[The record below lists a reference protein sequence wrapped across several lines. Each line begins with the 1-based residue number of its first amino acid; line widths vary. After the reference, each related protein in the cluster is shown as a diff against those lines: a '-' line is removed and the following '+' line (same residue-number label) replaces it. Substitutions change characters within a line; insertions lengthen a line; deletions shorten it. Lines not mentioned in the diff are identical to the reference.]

1 MVMANNEFSVILEK
15 VGNQPLKTTKI
26 LCQVL
31 GLGLAAAKA
40 MVDKAPTTVATGM
53 DRDKA
58 LALRDELEA
67 IGNTVS
73 IPGVETS
80 TFTTTKK
87 DTEPKKSTAKKS
99 VPTPLT
105 VATPSNDDFDAI
117 FGGGTVKKTT
127 APTKTNDSA
136 KSTQKAAMKCIL
148 MAALFSVLAYIISPV
163 VIYVAW
169 AIIALVFLILSAA
182 AMNAVPEGG
191 GFDWTWYNMRRNQ
204 GMSHNEAFVDAQI
217 HTSQNR

>member
-1 MVMANNEFSVILEK
+1 MANNEFSVILEK
-15 VGNQPLKTTKI
+15 VGDQPLKTTKI

-40 MVDKAPTTVATGM
+40 MVDKAPTTVATEM

-73 IPGVETS
+73 IPGMAIKLETPAKI
-80 TFTTTKK
+80 KK
-87 DTEPKKSTAKKS
+87 AAEPKKTTAKKS

-117 FGGGTVKKTT
+117 FGGGTIKKVTAPAKSKGCIRSAPK
-127 APTKTNDSA
+127 APTKT
-136 KSTQKAAMKCIL
+136 I
-148 MAALFSVLAYIISPV
+148 
-163 VIYVAW
+163 
-169 AIIALVFLILSAA
+169 AA
-182 AMNAVPEGG
+182 APNDA
-191 GFDWTWYNMRRNQ
+191 FDAIF
-204 GMSHNEAFVDAQI
+204 GKDK
-217 HTSQNR
+217 

>member
-1 MVMANNEFSVILEK
+1 MANNEFSVILEK
-15 VGNQPLKTTKI
+15 VGDQPLKTTKI
-26 LCQVL
+26 LCGSL

-73 IPGVETS
+73 IPGMAIKLETPAKI
-80 TFTTTKK
+80 KK
-87 DTEPKKSTAKKS
+87 AAEPKKTTAKKS

-117 FGGGTVKKTT
+117 FGGSTEIKAT
-127 APTKTNDSA
+127 APAKTKDSI
-136 KSTQKAAMKCIL
+136 KSTPKAKADKI
-148 MAALFSVLAYIISPV
+148 
-163 VIYVAW
+163 
-169 AIIALVFLILSAA
+169 SAA
-182 AMNAVPEGG
+182 PNDE
-191 GFDWTWYNMRRNQ
+191 FDAIF
-204 GMSHNEAFVDAQI
+204 GKGK
-217 HTSQNR
+217 

>member
-1 MVMANNEFSVILEK
+1 MANNEFSVILEK
-15 VGNQPLKTTKI
+15 IGDQPLKTTKI

-73 IPGVETS
+73 IPGMKTESATS
-80 TFTTTKK
+80 TTTKK
-87 DTEPKKSTAKKS
+87 ATEPKKSTAKKS

-127 APTKTNDSA
+127 APAKTKDSIKSAPKAKADKIFAAPNDE
-136 KSTQKAAMKCIL
+136 
-148 MAALFSVLAYIISPV
+148 FD
-163 VIYVAW
+163 
-169 AIIALVFLILSAA
+169 AIF
-182 AMNAVPEGG
+182 GKG
-191 GFDWTWYNMRRNQ
+191 K
-204 GMSHNEAFVDAQI
+204 
-217 HTSQNR
+217 

>member
-1 MVMANNEFSVILEK
+1 MSKTNDFSVILEK

-26 LCQVL
+26 LCGSL

-87 DTEPKKSTAKKS
+87 ATEPKKSTAKKS
-99 VPTPLT
+99 APSPLT
-105 VATPSNDDFDAI
+105 ATTPSNDEFDAI
-117 FGGGTVKKTT
+117 FGGGTAKKVTAPAKSKESAKTT
-127 APTKTNDSA
+127 PKA
-136 KSTQKAAMKCIL
+136 KVDNI
-148 MAALFSVLAYIISPV
+148 
-163 VIYVAW
+163 
-169 AIIALVFLILSAA
+169 SAA
-182 AMNAVPEGG
+182 PNDE
-191 GFDWTWYNMRRNQ
+191 FDAIF
-204 GMSHNEAFVDAQI
+204 GKGK
-217 HTSQNR
+217 

>member
-15 VGNQPLKTTKI
+15 VGDQPLKTTKI

-40 MVDKAPTTVATGM
+40 MVDKAPTTVATEM

-99 VPTPLT
+99 APPPLT
-105 VATPSNDDFDAI
+105 ATTPSNDEFDAI
-117 FGGGTVKKTT
+117 FGGGTAKKVT
-127 APTKTNDSA
+127 APTKSRDSA
-136 KSTQKAAMKCIL
+136 KSTQKAAVKNI
-148 MAALFSVLAYIISPV
+148 
-163 VIYVAW
+163 
-169 AIIALVFLILSAA
+169 SAA
-182 AMNAVPEGG
+182 PNDE
-191 GFDWTWYNMRRNQ
+191 FDSIF
-204 GMSHNEAFVDAQI
+204 GKGK
-217 HTSQNR
+217 

>member
-1 MVMANNEFSVILEK
+1 MSKTNDFSVLLEK

-26 LCQVL
+26 LCGSL

-73 IPGVETS
+73 IPGVETKAA
-80 TFTTTKK
+80 TPAPTKK
-87 DTEPKKSTAKKS
+87 ATEAKKTTAKKS

-105 VATPSNDDFDAI
+105 IATPSNDDFDAI
-117 FGGGTVKKTT
+117 FGGSTAQKTT
-127 APTKTNDSA
+127 ALAKNNDSS
-136 KSTQKAAMKCIL
+136 KSTPKAKADKI
-148 MAALFSVLAYIISPV
+148 
-163 VIYVAW
+163 
-169 AIIALVFLILSAA
+169 SAA
-182 AMNAVPEGG
+182 PNDE
-191 GFDWTWYNMRRNQ
+191 FDDIF
-204 GMSHNEAFVDAQI
+204 GKGK
-217 HTSQNR
+217 

>member
-1 MVMANNEFSVILEK
+1 MANNEFSVILEK
-15 VGNQPLKTTKI
+15 VGDQPLKTTKI

-31 GLGLAAAKA
+31 GLGLAAAKG

-73 IPGVETS
+73 ITGVETKTATS
-80 TFTTTKK
+80 TTTKK
-87 DTEPKKSTAKKS
+87 AAEPKKTTAKKS

-117 FGGGTVKKTT
+117 FGGGTAKKVT
-127 APTKTNDSA
+127 APAKSEGSA
-136 KSTQKAAMKCIL
+136 KTAPKAKVDNI
-148 MAALFSVLAYIISPV
+148 
-163 VIYVAW
+163 
-169 AIIALVFLILSAA
+169 SAA
-182 AMNAVPEGG
+182 PNEE
-191 GFDWTWYNMRRNQ
+191 FDAIF
-204 GMSHNEAFVDAQI
+204 GKGK
-217 HTSQNR
+217 

>member
-1 MVMANNEFSVILEK
+1 MADNKFSVILEK

-26 LCQVL
+26 LCGSL

-40 MVDKAPTTVATGM
+40 MVDKAPTTVATEI

-73 IPGVETS
+73 IPGMAIKLETPAKI
-80 TFTTTKK
+80 KK
-87 DTEPKKSTAKKS
+87 AAEPKKTTAKKS

-127 APTKTNDSA
+127 APAKSKESA
-136 KSTQKAAMKCIL
+136 KTTPKAKADKI
-148 MAALFSVLAYIISPV
+148 
-163 VIYVAW
+163 
-169 AIIALVFLILSAA
+169 SAA
-182 AMNAVPEGG
+182 PNDE
-191 GFDWTWYNMRRNQ
+191 FDAIF
-204 GMSHNEAFVDAQI
+204 GKGK
-217 HTSQNR
+217 

>member
-1 MVMANNEFSVILEK
+1 MADNKLSVILEK
-15 VGNQPLKTTKI
+15 VGDQPLKTTKI

-31 GLGLAAAKA
+31 GLGLAAAKG
-40 MVDKAPTTVATGM
+40 MVDKAPTTVATEI

-99 VPTPLT
+99 APPPLT
-105 VATPSNDDFDAI
+105 ATTPSNDEFDAI

-127 APTKTNDSA
+127 APAKTKDSVKTAPKAKADKIFAAPNDE
-136 KSTQKAAMKCIL
+136 
-148 MAALFSVLAYIISPV
+148 FD
-163 VIYVAW
+163 
-169 AIIALVFLILSAA
+169 AIF
-182 AMNAVPEGG
+182 GKG
-191 GFDWTWYNMRRNQ
+191 K
-204 GMSHNEAFVDAQI
+204 
-217 HTSQNR
+217 